1 MFGAFIHE
9 LCDAIMHKLNPPIE
23 PSYLA
28 PFPRYS
34 LRWVQNRYIL
44 LPLLCLTPTSEGFPW
59 DDHCEIFSG
68 CQPMAKVPNAVEIL
82 RKIWT
87 AWVGRTSVTD
97 DRQTDGRQQIANVN
111 VSSRSLK
118 AVSGEVLPQSIAFRV
133 VSIYWQGVALF
144 PWYLNAERLTP
155 IGSTCTAHTSPHSA
169 AAVRDIKKSLTTANM
184 QSKTLSK

>member
-1 MFGAFIHE
+1 MSKVICKMCAIVIGPYLAHEAFQRCTQVSNVKSQVFRDKSQVKSQVIKGNSQVKSQVFQVKSQVLYVISRVKSQVVTHIKLFAMFGAFIHE

-82 RKIWT
+82 RKI
-87 AWVGRTSVTD
+87 
-97 DRQTDGRQQIANVN
+97 
-111 VSSRSLK
+111 
-118 AVSGEVLPQSIAFRV
+118 
-133 VSIYWQGVALF
+133 
-144 PWYLNAERLTP
+144 
-155 IGSTCTAHTSPHSA
+155 
-169 AAVRDIKKSLTTANM
+169 
-184 QSKTLSK
+184 